1 MPLYEYHCSCGAKLD
16 VRRFS
21 ENRNMP
27 VKCEHCGGLMHRVMS
42 VPMAVM
48 WKGRWHD
55 QWNKSDPLGPLGE

>member
-1 MPLYEYHCSCGAKLD
+1 MPLYDYACSCGAELEL
-16 VRRFS
+16 RRYS
-21 ENRNMP
+21 ENRDMP
-27 VKCEHCGGLMHRVMS
+27 VKCENCGGLMHRAMS

>member
-1 MPLYEYHCSCGAKLD
+1 MRRHAENRDMPMKCERCGA
-16 VRRFS
+16 
-21 ENRNMP
+21 
-27 VKCEHCGGLMHRVMS
+27 LMHRVML